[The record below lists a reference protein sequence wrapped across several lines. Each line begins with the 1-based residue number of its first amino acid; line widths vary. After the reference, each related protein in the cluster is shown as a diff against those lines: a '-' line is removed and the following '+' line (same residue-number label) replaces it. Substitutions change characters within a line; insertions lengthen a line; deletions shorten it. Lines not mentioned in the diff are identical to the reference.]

1 MGRAEH
7 GGVGEAPRSTFEDAE
22 RGLVF
27 GRLTLD
33 GTIRGRSTSAAA
45 GCTTTSTSRSSST
58 GRRRPRG
65 RSTPRRRSDP
75 HGVTQRRRFR
85 AEGRRL
91 TDISDESLDGS
102 AVEGA
107 GVSDFLLEELERR
120 RDVRMRDIVATIQ
133 SDQYRLITA
142 EPEGALVVQGGPGT
156 GKTAVGL
163 HRASWLLY
171 THRERLRRVLVVG
184 PNPTFMDYVSHVLP
198 TLGEEAVEQRAVT
211 ELVDGIEAGREE
223 EPDVARLKGDPRL
236 REVVRA
242 RSRSRS
248 CRRRRSSCAGR
259 RHLRPC
265 GSGTSLRCS
274 RRRWSR
280 RRSALARERFRMAVL
295 RRFYERYGE
304 LFGPRALRSFD
315 ELERALRRGGFL
327 TRWLDR
333 VLPLPQPEKL
343 VSRLLTSPAAL
354 EAASEDVLDADER
367 KLLLRDRPRRMSDLR
382 WSDQDV
388 PLLDEARTL
397 LAGAP
402 RSYGHVIVDEA
413 QDLSPMQL
421 LAISRR
427 AVDGSLTILGDVAQ
441 ATGPV
446 VYRRWQELEPYLPD
460 EAEMEIEELRHAYRV
475 PAEIMDFA
483 LPLLDRIAPEVEPP
497 LAYRKG
503 GDPPRLVQVG
513 EEELLERALREAVA
527 LEDLDGLL
535 AVIVPRSLSAPRRV
549 PVPDPHPAAGEG
561 PRVRPRRRGR
571 AGSRRGRRR
580 PRPARALRR
589 AHAADEDARRRPR
602 AAVARR
608 PRLGRQQ
615 AVAVAP
621 HAALVPER
629 DEVEVRAHPQ
639 VALQLLPLPEVLL
652 VRAALDGLARRDR
665 VELEELEDPAQHAR
679 RVADEL
685 LVGEDVHALELLAV
699 GLEER
704 VAAEP
709 VLEHPVVAARP
720 APPRGRDRDGNRMA
734 DDDDERR
741 AGKAPARSGFSA
753 GSAATS
759 RAAPAGRDPSAATT
773 PRTASARSP
782 AR

>member
-1 MGRAEH
+1 MPHPELAAEQAYVDRAYEQLDRMRTT
-7 GGVGEAPRSTFEDAE
+7 VARTQDAMATEWAALNMEAWVKRRMRTFEDAE

-33 GTIRGRSTSAAA
+33 GTPRPLYV
-45 GCTTTSTSRSSST
+45 
-58 GRRRPRG
+58 GRRWVHDDEHESLVVNWQAPAARPFYTA
-65 RSTPRRRSDP
+65 TPQAP
-75 HGVTQRRRFR
+75 HGVQQRRRFR
-85 AEGRRL
+85 ADGRRL
-91 TDISDESLDGS
+91 VDISDESLDGS

-107 GVSDFLLEELERR
+107 SVSDFLLEELERR

-211 ELVDGIEAGREE
+211 ELVDGIEVGRDE

-236 REVVRA
+236 REVVARA
-242 RSRSRS
+242 VEIAVVPAPEELVTLVDGTYVRVRERDVATLLEEALE
-248 CRRRRSSCAGR
+248 AGA
-259 RHLRPC
+259 
-265 GSGTSLRCS
+265 SLG
-274 RRRWSR
+274 
-280 RRSALARERFRMAVL
+280 LARERFRMAVL

-343 VSRLLTSPAAL
+343 VARLLTSPAAL
-354 EAASEDVLDADER
+354 EAASDGVLDADER
-367 KLLLRDRPRRMSDLR
+367 KLLLRDRPRRMADLR

-388 PLLDEARTL
+388 ALLDEARTL

-446 VYRRWQELEPYLPD
+446 VYRAWEELQPYLPD

-475 PAEIMDFA
+475 PAEIMNFA

-497 LAYRKG
+497 LAYRRG
-503 GDPPRLVQVG
+503 GDPPRLVRVD
-513 EEELLERALREAVA
+513 EDELLAAALREASTLA
-527 LEDLDGLL
+527 DREGLL
-535 AVIVPRSLSAPRRV
+535 AVIVPRSFAVDLPQGELFDEISV
-549 PVPDPHPAAGEG
+549 PVLT
-561 PRVRPRRRGR
+561 PRQAKGLEFDHVVVVEP
-571 AGSRRGRRR
+571 
-580 PRPARALRR
+580 
-589 AHAADEDARRRPR
+589 
-602 AAVARR
+602 AAVADDGDRGLR
-608 PRLGRQQ
+608 ELY
-615 AVAVAP
+615 
-621 HAALVPER
+621 
-629 DEVEVRAHPQ
+629 
-639 VALQLLPLPEVLL
+639 VALTRPTKTLVVVHARPLPPP
-652 VRAALDGLARRDR
+652 LDA
-665 VELEELEDPAQHAR
+665 
-679 RVADEL
+679 
-685 LVGEDVHALELLAV
+685 
-699 GLEER
+699 
-704 VAAEP
+704 
-709 VLEHPVVAARP
+709 
-720 APPRGRDRDGNRMA
+720 
-734 DDDDERR
+734 
-741 AGKAPARSGFSA
+741 
-753 GSAATS
+753 
-759 RAAPAGRDPSAATT
+759 
-773 PRTASARSP
+773 
-782 AR
+782 

>member
-1 MGRAEH
+1 MTHPELAAEQAYVDRAYDQLDH
-7 GGVGEAPRSTFEDAE
+7 MRSTVARTQEAMATEWAALNMEAWVKRRMRTFEDAE

-33 GTIRGRSTSAAA
+33 GTPRPLYV
-45 GCTTTSTSRSSST
+45 
-58 GRRRPRG
+58 GRRWVHDDEHRSLVVNWQAPAARPFYTA
-65 RSTPRRRSDP
+65 TPQTP
-75 HGVTQRRRFR
+75 HGVQQRRRFR
-85 AEGRRL
+85 SEGRRL

-102 AVEGA
+102 VVEGA
-107 GVSDFLLEELERR
+107 NVSDFLLEELDRR

-211 ELVDGIEAGREE
+211 ELVDGIEAVREE
-223 EPDVARLKGDPRL
+223 EPEVARLKGDPRL
-236 REVVRA
+236 REVVARA
-242 RSRSRS
+242 VEIAVVPAPEELVTLVDGTYVRVRERDVAALLEEALE
-248 CRRRRSSCAGR
+248 AGAP
-259 RHLRPC
+259 L
-265 GSGTSLRCS
+265 G
-274 RRRWSR
+274 
-280 RRSALARERFRMAVL
+280 LARERFRMAVL

-315 ELERALRRGGFL
+315 ELEQALRRGGFL
-327 TRWLDR
+327 TRWLDH

-354 EAASEDVLDADER
+354 EAASEEVLDADER

-427 AVDGSLTILGDVAQ
+427 AVDGSFTILGDVAQ

-446 VYRRWQELEPYLPD
+446 VYRRWQELQPYLPD
-460 EAEMEIEELRHAYRV
+460 DAEMDIEELRHAYRV

-503 GDPPRLVQVG
+503 GDPPKLVQVG
-513 EEELLERALREAVA
+513 AEELLAAALREASA
-527 LEDLDGLL
+527 LAELDGLL
-535 AVIVPRSLSAPRRV
+535 AVIVPRSFAGSVPQGELFDEISVPVLTPRQAKGLEFDHVVVVEPAAVADDGDRGLRELYVALTRPTRTLVVVHARPLPEGLSAP
-549 PVPDPHPAAGEG
+549 
-561 PRVRPRRRGR
+561 
-571 AGSRRGRRR
+571 
-580 PRPARALRR
+580 
-589 AHAADEDARRRPR
+589 
-602 AAVARR
+602 
-608 PRLGRQQ
+608 
-615 AVAVAP
+615 
-621 HAALVPER
+621 
-629 DEVEVRAHPQ
+629 
-639 VALQLLPLPEVLL
+639 
-652 VRAALDGLARRDR
+652 
-665 VELEELEDPAQHAR
+665 
-679 RVADEL
+679 
-685 LVGEDVHALELLAV
+685 
-699 GLEER
+699 
-704 VAAEP
+704 
-709 VLEHPVVAARP
+709 
-720 APPRGRDRDGNRMA
+720 
-734 DDDDERR
+734 
-741 AGKAPARSGFSA
+741 
-753 GSAATS
+753 T
-759 RAAPAGRDPSAATT
+759 
-773 PRTASARSP
+773 
-782 AR
+782 

>member
-1 MGRAEH
+1 MTHPELQAEQAY
-7 GGVGEAPRSTFEDAE
+7 VDNAYEQLDRMRSTVARTQNAMATEWAALNMEAWAKRRMRTFEDAE

-33 GTIRGRSTSAAA
+33 GTPRPLYV
-45 GCTTTSTSRSSST
+45 
-58 GRRRPRG
+58 GRRWVHDDEHESLVVNWQAPAARPFYTA
-65 RSTPRRRSDP
+65 TPQAP
-75 HGVTQRRRFR
+75 HGVQQRRRFR
-85 AEGRRL
+85 SEGRRL
-91 TDISDESLDGS
+91 LDISDEALDGS
-102 AVEGA
+102 ALEGA
-107 GVSDFLLEELERR
+107 NVSDFLLEELERR
-120 RDVRMRDIVATIQ
+120 REGRMRDIVATIQ

-211 ELVDGIEAGREE
+211 ELLDGIEVVREE

-236 REVVRA
+236 REVMARAVELAVVPAPEELVTLVDGNYVRVRERDVA
-242 RSRSRS
+242 PLLEE
-248 CRRRRSSCAGR
+248 ALAAEAPLG
-259 RHLRPC
+259 
-265 GSGTSLRCS
+265 
-274 RRRWSR
+274 
-280 RRSALARERFRMAVL
+280 LARERFRMAVL

-304 LFGPRALRSFD
+304 LFGPRALRTFE
-315 ELERALRRGGFL
+315 ELEQALRRGGFL
-327 TRWLDR
+327 ARWLDR

-354 EAASEDVLDADER
+354 EAASDGVLEDDER
-367 KLLLRDRPRRMSDLR
+367 KLLLRDRPRRMSDLC

-446 VYRRWQELEPYLPD
+446 VYRRWQEIQPYLPD
-460 EAEMEIEELRHAYRV
+460 ATEMEIEELRHAYRV

-503 GDPPRLVQVG
+503 GDPPRLVRVG
-513 EEELLERALREAVA
+513 EEELLAAALREAAA
-527 LEDLDGLL
+527 LAELDGLL
-535 AVIVPRSLSAPRRV
+535 AVIVPRSLAGSLPQGELFDEISV
-549 PVPDPHPAAGEG
+549 PVLTPRQAKGLEFDHVVVVEPAAIADDGD
-561 PRVRPRRRGR
+561 RG
-571 AGSRRGRRR
+571 
-580 PRPARALRR
+580 LR
-589 AHAADEDARRRPR
+589 E
-602 AAVARR
+602 
-608 PRLGRQQ
+608 LY
-615 AVAVAP
+615 
-621 HAALVPER
+621 
-629 DEVEVRAHPQ
+629 
-639 VALQLLPLPEVLL
+639 VALTRPTKTLVVVHARPLP
-652 VRAALDGLARRDR
+652 
-665 VELEELEDPAQHAR
+665 
-679 RVADEL
+679 
-685 LVGEDVHALELLAV
+685 
-699 GLEER
+699 
-704 VAAEP
+704 
-709 VLEHPVVAARP
+709 
-720 APPRGRDRDGNRMA
+720 
-734 DDDDERR
+734 
-741 AGKAPARSGFSA
+741 
-753 GSAATS
+753 
-759 RAAPAGRDPSAATT
+759 
-773 PRTASARSP
+773 SP
-782 AR
+782 LG